1 MSNLADDIKWVLSFK
16 AMSSLSWNTTQQ
28 VPLAGILA
36 VNRNVPVL
44 EATEQAWLCPSGR
57 DCYPFARDFVLYTSE
72 LEPPGCGESWR
83 GSRMRLF
90 SRIQMS
96 PAISKDRAGTYTFY
110 SLPRSSWIARWES
123 RNLLTGKEE
132 IRIWWALFL
141 WVCFVS
147 LQWGNWTRHSWIPSP
162 VVRFQV
168 LFQVQEKDLCWSFL
182 YS

>member
-57 DCYPFARDFVLYTSE
+57 DCYPFARDFVLYISE

-96 PAISKDRAGTYTFY
+96 PAISKDRAGTYTFIHY
-110 SLPRSSWIARWES
+110 PGAPGLPDGRVETSWQGRRKSEFDELCSSGS
-123 RNLLTGKEE
+123 
-132 IRIWWALFL
+132 
-141 WVCFVS
+141 VS
-147 LQWGNWTRHSWIPSP
+147 
-162 VVRFQV
+162 
-168 LFQVQEKDLCWSFL
+168 CL
-182 YS
+182 YSEGTELDILEFPHQW